1 MKDVGVVKR
10 GFWVGGEGLIWRCL
24 GVYAIKKTSGTA
36 VPLGLTSYKASEG
49 GPPLNKREGL
59 GWEFELKEPIIPI
72 RA

>member
-1 MKDVGVVKR
+1 MVKR

-36 VPLGLTSYKASEG
+36 VPLGLTLNLYRALEG